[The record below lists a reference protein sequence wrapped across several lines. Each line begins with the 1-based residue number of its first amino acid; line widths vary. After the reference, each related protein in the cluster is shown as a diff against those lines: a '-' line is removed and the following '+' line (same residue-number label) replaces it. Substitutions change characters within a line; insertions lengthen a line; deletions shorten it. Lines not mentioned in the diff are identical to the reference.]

1 MISKLMVDDVYEMGC
16 AFRIEA
22 HEVQMG
28 IVMHSIIRYLFNRG
42 EKEDLLTK
50 CALLAAIAGIKNRR
64 EVP

>member
-28 IVMHSIIRYLFNRG
+28 IVMHSIIKYLFNRG

-50 CALLAAIAGIKNRR
+50 
-64 EVP
+64 

>member
-1 MISKLMVDDVYEMGC
+1 MILKLMVDDVYEMGS

-28 IVMHSIIRYLFNRG
+28 IVMHSVIKYLFNRS

-50 CALLAAIAGIKNRR
+50 
-64 EVP
+64 